1 MLRIELHLLIKGLK
15 RLLNLKLNS
24 YATDIAVTTFW
35 ACQQTSL
42 TGITRWLESTLRRKS
57 QSIPRKISHKP
68 LTQWK
73 IEIQLHKLP
82 PNLIFHMRH
91 FEGMHWY
98 LWYCEILRSILRS
111 ILQFDLCLKCVLI
124 FRLSSKTSLP
134 EHGGRFR
141 TVLPINLEKQLVEYV
156 EEMSRRFYGLG
167 TKDIQKLC
175 YELAVQ
181 NNCDVPETW
190 HVNKS
195 VETFER
201 NKLEESLAR
210 KEDKT

>member
-1 MLRIELHLLIKGLK
+1 ML
-15 RLLNLKLNS
+15 
-24 YATDIAVTTFW
+24 
-35 ACQQTSL
+35 
-42 TGITRWLESTLRRKS
+42 
-57 QSIPRKISHKP
+57 
-68 LTQWK
+68 
-73 IEIQLHKLP
+73 
-82 PNLIFHMRH
+82 
-91 FEGMHWY
+91 WY
-98 LWYCEILRSILRS
+98 LWYCA
-111 ILQFDLCLKCVLI
+111 ILQLDVCLKSVFI

-167 TKDIQKLC
+167 TKDIRKLC

-195 VETFER
+195 AGSDWLHGFVSRTNSLSLRKPEATSLARAAGFNPTVVENFYCILREILHANEFKPSCIYNIDETGLSPFECLQRKER